1 MKSRRIS
8 WHFYTEKAPQKGGF
22 LERLNGII
30 KKSFYKSLTNK
41 VITFKEFR
49 TLAAYV
55 HSTAND
61 RPLTYVY
68 SDIESENKAL
78 TPSMLL
84 RGYNLNE
91 PPHLNLRKAQDET
104 ETKLS
109 DSYFKLEK
117 IKDAFWKTWNKQYLT
132 ELFERHVRNK
142 KANKELVKPTLGD
155 VVLLSEDKIPRRNWR
170 LARVVGI
177 NEKRGVVREVTVQ
190 TLSPKGGQ
198 ITKLKRTPEKL
209 IPLAVSPQNVVPLE
223 LDVENKVKIVN
234 QDNLSEGN
242 KSGTGKELLSI
253 PLQKYTKVQL
263 KRFKK
268 SKLLPPYKKSPQ
280 FIDPSSINT
289 GEEEDFVN
297 SRKHLKGKK
306 VEFDLRRHW

>member
-1 MKSRRIS
+1 MSFHGIPESFVSDHEGSFVRTSKELEQIVKSKRVQKYLKSRCIS

-41 VITFKEFR
+41 VITFEEFR

-91 PPHLNLRKAQDET
+91 SPHLNLRKAQDET

-132 ELFERHVRNK
+132 G
-142 KANKELVKPTLGD
+142 TL
-155 VVLLSEDKIPRRNWR
+155 
-170 LARVVGI
+170 
-177 NEKRGVVREVTVQ
+177 
-190 TLSPKGGQ
+190 
-198 ITKLKRTPEKL
+198 
-209 IPLAVSPQNVVPLE
+209 
-223 LDVENKVKIVN
+223 
-234 QDNLSEGN
+234 
-242 KSGTGKELLSI
+242 
-253 PLQKYTKVQL
+253 
-263 KRFKK
+263 
-268 SKLLPPYKKSPQ
+268 
-280 FIDPSSINT
+280 
-289 GEEEDFVN
+289 
-297 SRKHLKGKK
+297 
-306 VEFDLRRHW
+306 